1 MPGSLILPPLDDTM
15 NSRCE
20 VRTVPLTHLEDPGN
34 AMNEYIASTYG
45 DHLAEVYDEWFSSY
59 EDAAIDTIYERQ
71 G

>member
-1 MPGSLILPPLDDTM
+1 
-15 NSRCE
+15 
-20 VRTVPLTHLEDPGN
+20 LEDPGN